1 MEFNLQASSMNTES
15 YREGYMRMHQRFCL
29 LGSNIAIIIKEVEIH
44 ADFTLV
50 AQASIISHFHREN
63 CVYVVESNL
72 PTFKC

>member
-1 MEFNLQASSMNTES
+1 MNTES